1 MIQFVS
7 QDPQFQKEYL
17 KLIAEEPMRVMPN
30 EIENS
35 SPSSARSSRFSK
47 DQRRMYDC
55 KTLQFS
61 VLHHPTDGA

>member
-1 MIQFVS
+1 VGPPMIQFVS

-35 SPSSARSSRFSK
+35 SPSSARSSRFSNE
-47 DQRRMYDC
+47 
-55 KTLQFS
+55 
-61 VLHHPTDGA
+61 